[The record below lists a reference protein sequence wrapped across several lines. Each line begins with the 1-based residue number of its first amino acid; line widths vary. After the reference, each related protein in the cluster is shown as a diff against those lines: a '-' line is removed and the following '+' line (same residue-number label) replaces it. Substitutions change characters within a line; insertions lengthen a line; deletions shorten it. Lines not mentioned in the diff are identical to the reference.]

1 MALLYFIVL
10 AIIVALFWGD
20 CSLLVAVLKFLGGA
34 SLVIGMLYML
44 ACCPLLLFIIIG
56 VLILILWAYYKK

>member
-34 SLVIGMLYML
+34 ALVIGMLIY
-44 ACCPLLLFIIIG
+44 AC
-56 VLILILWAYYKK
+56 VLPFVIVY